1 MICLDTNYLIM
12 GLVDGSIERSK
23 LVVWAKSGEQFCA
36 SSIVWYEFLCG
47 PVTRKQI
54 EAVKMLLSEI
64 IAFDDALSADAADLF
79 NAIGRSRKM
88 RVDSMIAASAMRRGV
103 PLATSNIQD
112 FSRFAE
118 FGLRI
123 I

>member
-64 IAFDDALSADAADLF
+64 IAFDDAVSPLIVRDRRVSPVIVESFLMRAVEQVCVRIQVKRSQL
-79 NAIGRSRKM
+79 NAIRPGWGGR
-88 RVDSMIAASAMRRGV
+88 G
-103 PLATSNIQD
+103 
-112 FSRFAE
+112 
-118 FGLRI
+118 
-123 I
+123 